1 MISFKISTGRA
12 HYNPPKLA
20 DETSDFLP
28 GNWLTA
34 CLFHSDSKN
43 RETSL
48 SLPRVWGDVYVTL
61 QSITWDTR
69 AENKRFY
76 L

>member
-43 RETSL
+43 HEMSL
-48 SLPRVWGDVYVTL
+48 SLPRVWGDVYVT
-61 QSITWDTR
+61 QPVGDTG
-69 AENKRFY
+69 
-76 L
+76 